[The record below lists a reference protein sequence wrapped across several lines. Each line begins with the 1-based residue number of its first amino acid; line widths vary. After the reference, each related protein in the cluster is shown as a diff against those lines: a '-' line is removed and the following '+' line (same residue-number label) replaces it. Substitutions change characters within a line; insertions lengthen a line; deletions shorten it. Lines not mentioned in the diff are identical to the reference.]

1 MENAKKILKCWPLH
15 VTLLIVVV
23 ACEWINT
30 IKIPTPV
37 GNILLL
43 PMLYAIVITLV
54 FSLQKPIKWM
64 KQEASEVSSDFVVFG
79 ISLFLAKVAVTS
91 GTQIQQV
98 IEAGPALILQE
109 FGNLGTIVLAL
120 PFALLLGFKRE
131 AVGMTHSICREPNV
145 GYIAQKYGLNSPEGR
160 GVMTTYVV
168 GTLVGTIFMG
178 VMASFLATINILHP
192 YALAMAC
199 GVGSGS
205 MMAASSASLAAVFP
219 EMADQITA
227 YAGTSNVLS
236 NADGIVM
243 TVLIGLP
250 MCNFLYKKLAPLF
263 YGKDAGKTE

>member
-1 MENAKKILKCWPLH
+1 
-15 VTLLIVVV
+15 
-23 ACEWINT
+23 
-30 IKIPTPV
+30 
-37 GNILLL
+37 
-43 PMLYAIVITLV
+43 
-54 FSLQKPIKWM
+54 
-64 KQEASEVSSDFVVFG
+64 
-79 ISLFLAKVAVTS
+79 
-91 GTQIQQV
+91 
-98 IEAGPALILQE
+98 
-109 FGNLGTIVLAL
+109 
-120 PFALLLGFKRE
+120 
-131 AVGMTHSICREPNV
+131 MTHSNCREPNV

-219 EMADQITA
+219 EMANQITA

-263 YGKDAGKTE
+263 HGKDAGKTE

>member
-15 VTLLIVVV
+15 VTLLLVVML
-23 ACEWINT
+23 CEMINT
-30 IKIPTPV
+30 IKIPTPI

-43 PMLYAIVITLV
+43 PMLYAIVIALIL
-54 FSLQKPIKWM
+54 SLQKPVTWL

-98 IEAGPALILQE
+98 IEAGPALVLQE
-109 FGNLGTIVLAL
+109 FGNLGTIILAL
-120 PFALLLGFKRE
+120 PVALALGFKRE
-131 AVGMTHSICREPNV
+131 AVGMTHSIAREPNV

-160 GVMTTYVV
+160 GVMTVYVV

-178 VMASFLATINILHP
+178 VMASFLGTLNLIHP

-219 EMADQITA
+219 DMADQITA

-243 TVLIGLP
+243 TVFCGIPL
-250 MCNFLYKKLAPLF
+250 CNFLYRKLEPLF
-263 YGKDAGKTE
+263 DKKKKN